1 MSALAKR
8 LVELVV
14 MKIGSKTLLGPFLF
28 GRAFGVGF
36 SWTSSSRSGALR
48 LRDGRELVGAG
59 AAFLAGVFL
68 GIGFLGATF
77 RGEAAFFV
85 TILPFAVIFVLM
97 AARLDGGVPK
107 ASSLSESSSRAR
119 FGLCLG
125 ARLTLM
131 LEVGAAIATDSDAC
145 ACCT

>member
-1 MSALAKR
+1 
-8 LVELVV
+8 

-28 GRAFGVGF
+28 GSAFGVGF

-59 AAFLAGVFL
+59 AAFLAGVL
-68 GIGFLGATF
+68 GIGFLGAAF
-77 RGEAAFFV
+77 RGEAAFFLTV
-85 TILPFAVIFVLM
+85 LPFAVLFVLM
-97 AARLDGGVPK
+97 AARLGGGVPK

-125 ARLTLM
+125 TRLTLM

>member
-1 MSALAKR
+1 MNT
-8 LVELVV
+8 
-14 MKIGSKTLLGPFLF
+14 GSKTLLGPFLM

-36 SWTSSSRSGALR
+36 SWGSKRSGALR

-59 AAFLAGVFL
+59 AAFFAGIFF
-68 GIGFLGATF
+68 GIGFLGAGF

-85 TILPFAVIFVLM
+85 AVLLFAVPFVFV
-97 AARLDGGVPK
+97 ARLGGGVPK

-119 FGLCLG
+119 FGLCFG
-125 ARLTLM
+125 ARLALM
-131 LEVGAAIATDSDAC
+131 LEVGAFIATDSDAG